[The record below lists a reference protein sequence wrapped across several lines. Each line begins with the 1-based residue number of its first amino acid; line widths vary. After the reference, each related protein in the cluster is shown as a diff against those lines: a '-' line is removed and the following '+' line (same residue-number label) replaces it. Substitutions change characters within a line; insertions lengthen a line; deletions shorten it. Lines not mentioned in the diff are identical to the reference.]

1 MKRAG
6 QQSKCIMQTGL
17 RCGPLQQNFCATRCN
32 NTRSSHCSAPKLRT
46 AQPKHWAP
54 ARRVLVCSTDLQ
66 EKVESVTEEKK
77 SDWTEDLAP
86 ASAGSETPG
95 LCHAPAFRQQ

>member
-1 MKRAG
+1 
-6 QQSKCIMQTGL
+6 MQTGL

-32 NTRSSHCSAPKLRT
+32 NTRSSRCSAPKLRT